1 METVG
6 DRLKLL
12 REKKRFT
19 MLEMAQAIG
28 APNNAMVNNW
38 EKGHKNIS
46 VKYLEAY
53 AKYFNVSIDWIRSGD
68 FNIWLKKTIYKE
80 IQRGHIY
87 DAYELTPLQKAIYEF
102 ARRFGVSNESYKKG
116 NKIDLGD
123 YTFDIGQYLL
133 FGFPSFEV
141 DTTTLQKNG
150 FDGYQMCYTY
160 EKLLHKK
167 AGYDSDKVIYQ
178 TIELFNKDLRDMKDI
193 YEDDSDFPNI
203 NLVIDTLEKKKEKQ
217 EDIPAPIAEAILKL
231 LD

>member
-19 MLEMAQAIG
+19 MSEMAQAIG

-46 VKYLEAY
+46 IKYLEAY
-53 AKYFNVSIDWIRSGD
+53 AKYFNVSTDWIRFGD

-102 ARRFGVSNESYKKG
+102 ARRFGVSNESYKKD
-116 NKIDLGD
+116 NKIDLGG

-141 DTTTLQKNG
+141 DIITLQNNG

-167 AGYDSDKVIYQ
+167 AGYDRDNVIYQ
-178 TIELFNKDLRDMKDI
+178 TIELFNKGLRDMKDI
-193 YEDDSDFPNI
+193 YEDDIDFPNI

-217 EDIPAPIAEAILKL
+217 EDITEGIAEAILKL